1 MKNPPRDTARP
12 ELRSVVATFAGDGS
26 IEYAVTYAHQRDYEP
41 PNPGTKTRT
50 ITAARM
56 ARRGLALALERLEGE
71 AASSLAWGGFGTDTR
86 ISRDVVLAEA
96 KLAKREAG

>member
-1 MKNPPRDTARP
+1 
-12 ELRSVVATFAGDGS
+12 
-26 IEYAVTYAHQRDYEP
+26 
-41 PNPGTKTRT
+41 
-50 ITAARM
+50 M